1 MPDTELIYV
10 KTNIGG
16 YFFDGFIDHE
26 HQDDLEITSHPVQNG
41 ANVADHAYLK
51 PATLTMHIKMSDVLT
66 DIVPGQFVKDYTRSV
81 SAYNILRELQAQRVP
96 FRVHTRLRAYENMLI
111 KSIVANDDYTT
122 RFGLDCTVTMQE
134 VIVAQTQTVKVSK
147 RQQTTGATDSGV
159 TGLVK
164 VDQSI
169 LVQMQNAGFFGGG
182 AQ

>member
-16 YFFDGFIDHE
+16 YFFDGFIDNE

-41 ANVADHAYLK
+41 ASVADHAYLK

-66 DIVPGQFVKDYTRSV
+66 DIVPGQFTKDYTRSV
-81 SAYNILRELQAQRVP
+81 SAYNVLRDLQAQRVP
-96 FRVHTRLRAYENMLI
+96 LRVHTRLRAYENMLI

-122 RFGLDCTVTMQE
+122 VNGLDCTVTMQE
-134 VIVAQTQTVKVSK
+134 ILVAQTQTVKVSK
-147 RQQTTGATDSGV
+147 RQQTTGSTDGGV
-159 TGLVK
+159 TGLIK

-169 LVQMQNAGFFGGG
+169 LVMMRDAGFFGGG
-182 AQ
+182 A

>member
-81 SAYNILRELQAQRVP
+81 SPIMSCESYKPNGCPSAYIP
-96 FRVHTRLRAYENMLI
+96 
-111 KSIVANDDYTT
+111 
-122 RFGLDCTVTMQE
+122 DCVLTK
-134 VIVAQTQTVKVSK
+134 IC
-147 RQQTTGATDSGV
+147 
-159 TGLVK
+159 
-164 VDQSI
+164 
-169 LVQMQNAGFFGGG
+169 
-182 AQ
+182 